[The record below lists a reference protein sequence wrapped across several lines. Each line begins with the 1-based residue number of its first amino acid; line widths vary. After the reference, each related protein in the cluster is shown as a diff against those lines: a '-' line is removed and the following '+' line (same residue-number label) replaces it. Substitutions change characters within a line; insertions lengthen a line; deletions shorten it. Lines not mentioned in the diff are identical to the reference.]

1 MQNPI
6 TILQISNDFS
16 QQIIDMVLPIQQ
28 LEFNV
33 PVTLEDQ
40 PDLLDIDSNYYTDG
54 GAFWGATNQNELVGT
69 IAMLNVGHHTGIIRK
84 MFVKKEYRGKE
95 FGIAHRLLEIL
106 ISFCKENDIQHLYLG
121 TVDILKAAHRF
132 YEKNG
137 FTEIDVNL
145 LPSYFPRMAADNK
158 FYHLDLNKE

>member
-1 MQNPI
+1 MQSSI
-6 TILQISNDFS
+6 TTQQIGNDFS
-16 QQIIDMVLPIQQ
+16 QQIIDLVLPIQQ

-40 PDLLDIDSNYYTDG
+40 PDLLDIHTNYYIDG
-54 GAFWGATNQNELVGT
+54 GAFWGALNGEELVGT
-69 IAMLNVGHHTGIIRK
+69 IALLNVGHHTGVIRK
-84 MFVKKEYRGKE
+84 MFVKKEYRGRE
-95 FGIAHRLLEIL
+95 FGIAHHLLEIL
-106 ISFCKENDIQHLYLG
+106 IIFCRENGIQHLYLG

-137 FTEIDVNL
+137 FLEIDVNL

-158 FYHLDLNKE
+158 FYHLDLNN